1 MVDSSDRECYQI
13 WIDMVLKKWFGTCMN
28 FIFPYIGN
36 FIIPTDELHH
46 FSEG

>member
-1 MVDSSDRECYQI
+1 MLSDMDRYGTE
-13 WIDMVLKKWFGTCMN
+13 KWFGTCMN